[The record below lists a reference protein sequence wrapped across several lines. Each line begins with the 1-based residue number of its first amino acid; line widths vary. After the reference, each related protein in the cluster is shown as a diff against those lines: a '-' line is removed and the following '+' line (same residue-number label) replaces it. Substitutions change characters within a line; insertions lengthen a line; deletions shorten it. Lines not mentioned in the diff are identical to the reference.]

1 MKYILA
7 SASPRRKELL
17 SLAGFD
23 FEVIPSGIEEKIT
36 KTIPSEVVIELAL
49 QKAEDVYLCHTEN
62 NCTIIGADTVVAYR
76 DQILG
81 KPKDE
86 NDAFDMLSMLSDQH
100 APGIYRSCPDYHRKR
115 HKAHPY
121 LCGSY

>member
-17 SLAGFD
+17 SLAGRDNFK
-23 FEVIPSGIEEKIT
+23 VKSGIEEKIT

-76 DQILG
+76 DEILG

-86 NDAFDMLSMLSDQH
+86 NDAFDMLFHAVRPH

>member
-49 QKAEDVYLCHTEN
+49 QKAEDVYLCHT
-62 NCTIIGADTVVAYR
+62 
-76 DQILG
+76 
-81 KPKDE
+81 
-86 NDAFDMLSMLSDQH
+86 
-100 APGIYRSCPDYHRKR
+100 
-115 HKAHPY
+115 
-121 LCGSY
+121 